1 MWLANKSHA
10 TRFAIGITF
19 SLLGLLSFSAAADN
33 YPNRPIKLVIPYAV
47 GGGSDS
53 VARIMSPSLK
63 NILGQSIILEN
74 KGGVGSTLGTEIVA
88 RSEPDGYTLLLN
100 TDVIAIMPLLF
111 KKLNFDPQKDFI
123 PISFITSAP
132 IVLAANPE
140 FPANSIKE
148 LIALAKKSPG
158 QISLATPGAGSPQ
171 DLASILFANKAQIKF
186 NSIPYKGNGP
196 ALVDILA
203 GHVNIGMFTL
213 STVKEYAKTGKLKIL
228 AVISAKR
235 TPLAPEII
243 SLTEAGLPDVEVSS
257 KYLILAPAKTPKDII
272 SKLEKDFA
280 KLADNKNY
288 QSELLNLGFEA
299 ISSSSSE
306 TTEILNKESIKWTP
320 ILKNLDISIQ

>member
-1 MWLANKSHA
+1 MGRTNKTHSG
-10 TRFAIGITF
+10 RFAIGIALA
-19 SLLGLLSFSAAADN
+19 LLGSSSIAAPADN

-47 GGGSDS
+47 GGGSDT
-53 VARIMSPSLK
+53 VARIMSPHLK
-63 NILGQSIILEN
+63 NILNQSTVLEN
-74 KGGVGSTLGTEIVA
+74 KGGVGSTLGTESVA
-88 RSEPDGYTLLLN
+88 KSEPDGYTLLLN

-158 QISLATPGAGSPQ
+158 QVSLATPGAGSPQ
-171 DLASILFANKAQIKF
+171 DLASILFAHKAQIKF

-228 AVISAKR
+228 AVIGSKR
-235 TPLAPEII
+235 TPLAPEIV

-257 KYLILAPAKTPKDII
+257 RYLILAPAKTPKDIVL
-272 SKLEKDFA
+272 KLEKDFA
-280 KLADNKNY
+280 KLAENKNY
-288 QSELLNLGFEA
+288 HSELLNLGFEA
-299 ISSSSSE
+299 ISTSSNE
-306 TTEILNKESIKWTP
+306 TTEILNKENNKWTP
-320 ILKNLDISIQ
+320 ILKNIDISIQ

>member
-10 TRFAIGITF
+10 IRFAIGITL
-19 SLLGLLSFSAAADN
+19 SLSGLLSFSAAADN
-33 YPNRPIKLVIPYAV
+33 YPSRPIKLVIPYAV
-47 GGGSDS
+47 GGGSDA
-53 VARIMSPSLK
+53 VARIMSPHLK
-63 NILGQSIILEN
+63 NILNQPIVLEN
-74 KGGVGSTLGTEIVA
+74 KGGVGSTLGTEMVA
-88 RSEPDGYTLLLN
+88 KSEPDGYTLLLN

-132 IVLAANPE
+132 IVLVANPE
-140 FPANSIKE
+140 FPANSVKE
-148 LIALAKKSPG
+148 LIALAKKNPG

-171 DLASILFANKAQIKF
+171 DLASILLAHKAQVKF

-213 STVKEYAKTGKLKIL
+213 STVKEYVKTGKLKIL
-228 AVISAKR
+228 AVVGAKR
-235 TPLAPEII
+235 TPLAPEVV

-280 KLADNKNY
+280 KLAENKNY

-306 TTEILNKESIKWTP
+306 TTEILNKESVKWTP